1 MTLRGASC
9 TGLCAP
15 VVADAL
21 ASWFDRE
28 DPFAWPDLTEVK
40 SSTVRTVSRG
50 TLAGID
56 VHLKLYR
63 AVRLSDR
70 ARDALSGARGVKEFR
85 NLREARARG
94 LPVVEPL
101 AAGRFSG
108 TFGAR
113 SFLVTATVQDGVPL
127 DRGPLPAEQARAA
140 GRLLRRAH
148 DVGLRALD
156 LHPGNV
162 LATANGDLRL
172 LDLHSAVL
180 TEPVDDDERA
190 RSLAFFCLG
199 LDGGVL
205 AQAAAPLL
213 EGYAASPGLVD
224 KAARIGRTQRNHALA
239 AFGRRAT
246 RNCRQTAVTRLAD
259 GAVRSERKDVPD
271 ALRSAA
277 DAFVS
282 GERPEPLKSGRRGAV
297 WLTDALA
304 IKQRPAAA
312 AARLFRASYWLEFC
326 DVPTPQPVALHLQRG
341 KGLVATARVAAP
353 DFATELRSGNLS
365 RAELGRAA
373 ASLGRSVGRLHAH
386 GLRNRDLKFDNLI
399 RDPEDGGILV
409 ADLDGV
415 RRKTPL
421 DHRGRAADLG
431 RVLAAWDDGH
441 RGDPDVHAH
450 VVRVFWR
457 AYHRALR
464 CLRTSSNKDLRR
476 RSEAR
481 AREWRQS
488 HPEAAGHDVGS

>member
-9 TGLCAP
+9 TGLCAS
-15 VVADAL
+15 VVAESL
-21 ASWFDRE
+21 ARWFERD
-28 DPFAWPDLTEVK
+28 DPFAWPGLVEVK

-50 TLAGID
+50 TLGDQD

-63 AVRLSDR
+63 AVRISDR
-70 ARDALSGARGVKEFR
+70 ARDALSGARGVKEFG

-94 LPVVEPL
+94 LPVVTPL

-108 TFGAR
+108 TFGSR
-113 SFLVTATVQDGVPL
+113 SFLITATVEDATPL
-127 DRGPLPAEQARAA
+127 DRGPLPPALAREA

-148 DVGLRALD
+148 DAGLRALD

-162 LATANGDLRL
+162 LVTPDGRLHL

-180 TEPVDDDERA
+180 TEPVDDGERA

-199 LDGGVL
+199 LDGGVRSP
-205 AQAAAPLL
+205 AAAPLL
-213 EGYAASPGLVD
+213 DGYRASATLIE
-224 KAARIGRTQRNHALA
+224 KAGRIGRTQRNHALA

-246 RNCRQTAVTRLAD
+246 RACRHTAVSRITD
-259 GAVRSERKDVPD
+259 GASYERKDAP
-271 ALRSAA
+271 AELLEAA
-277 DAFVS
+277 AAFRA
-282 GERPEPLKSGRRGAV
+282 GDRPEPLTSGRRGAV
-297 WLTDALA
+297 WLTDSLA
-304 IKQRPAAA
+304 VKQRPAAA
-312 AARLFRASYWLEFC
+312 AMRLFRASFWLEFF
-326 DVPTPQPVALHLQRG
+326 DVPTPRPVALHVHRG
-341 KGLVATARVAAP
+341 RGLVAATRIPAP
-353 DFATELRSGNLS
+353 DFATELRSASLS
-365 RAELGRAA
+365 PAA
-373 ASLGRSVGRLHAH
+373 LTDAARSLGRSVGRLHAH
-386 GLRNRDLKFDNLI
+386 GLRNRDLKFDNLV
-399 RDPEDGGILV
+399 RDPDSGSLLIV
-409 ADLDGV
+409 DLDGV

-441 RGDPDVHAH
+441 LGDRAVHAL
-450 VVRVFWR
+450 VVRVFWA

-464 CLRTSSNKDLRR
+464 CLQTTSKKDLRR

>member
-1 MTLRGASC
+1 MPVLTDVL
-9 TGLCAP
+9 AP
-15 VVADAL
+15 
-21 ASWFDRE
+21 WFDRE

-94 LPVVEPL
+94 LPAVEPL

-113 SFLVTATVQDGVPL
+113 SFLITATVPDGVPL
-127 DRGPLPAEQARAA
+127 DRGPLGPEQAHAA

-148 DVGLRALD
+148 DAGLRALD

-162 LATANGDLRL
+162 LVTRDGDLRL

-180 TEPVDDDERA
+180 TEPVDDGERA

-199 LDGGVL
+199 LDGGVR
-205 AQAAAPLL
+205 AVAAAPLL
-213 EGYAASPGLVD
+213 DGYAATPALID
-224 KAARIGRTQRNHALA
+224 KAGRIGRTQRNHALA

-259 GAVRSERKDVPD
+259 GAVRSERKDVPGPLRD
-271 ALRSAA
+271 AAA
-277 DAFVS
+277 AFVT
-282 GERPEPLKSGRRGAV
+282 GDRPEPLKTGRRGAV
-297 WLTDALA
+297 WLTDDLA

-312 AARLFRASYWLEFC
+312 AARLFRASFWLEFC
-326 DVPTPQPVALHLQRG
+326 DVPTPRPVALHLHRG
-341 KGLVATARVAAP
+341 KGIVATTRVAAP
-353 DFATELRSGNLS
+353 DFAAELRAGDLS
-365 RAELGRAA
+365 RAELTHAA

-399 RDPEDGGILV
+399 RDPADSRILI

-441 RGDPDVHAH
+441 RGDRSVHAH
-450 VVRVFWR
+450 VVRAFWG

-464 CLRTSSNKDLRR
+464 CLRTSSKKDLRR

>member
-1 MTLRGASC
+1 VTVLSE
-9 TGLCAP
+9 
-15 VVADAL
+15 AL
-21 ASWFDRE
+21 APWFDRGE
-28 DPFAWPDLTEVK
+28 PFAWPDLTEVK

-50 TLAGID
+50 SLAGID

-70 ARDALSGARGVKEFR
+70 ARDALSGARGVKEFQ
-85 NLREARARG
+85 NLREARRRG
-94 LPVVEPL
+94 LPAVEPL
-101 AAGRFSG
+101 AAGRFTG

-113 SFLVTATVQDGVPL
+113 SFLITRTLPDGIPL
-127 DRGPLPAEQARAA
+127 ERGPLPAEQAIAA

-162 LATANGDLRL
+162 LVTPDGALHL

-180 TEPVDDDERA
+180 TEPVDDVERA
-190 RSLAFFCLG
+190 RSLAYFCLG
-199 LDGGVL
+199 LDGG
-205 AQAAAPLL
+205 ARARAAAPLL
-213 EGYAASPGLVD
+213 AGYGASAPLID
-224 KAARIGRTQRNHALA
+224 KTGRIGRTQRNHALA

-246 RNCRQTAVTRLAD
+246 RDCRQTAVLRLDD
-259 GAVRSERKDVPD
+259 GAIRSERKDVDPS
-271 ALRSAA
+271 LRAA
-277 DAFVS
+277 AATFVARD
-282 GERPEPLKSGRRGAV
+282 RPAPRKSGRRGAV
-297 WLTDALA
+297 WLTETLA

-312 AARLFRASYWLEFC
+312 AERLFRASFWLEFC
-326 DVPTPQPVALHLQRG
+326 GVPTPQPVALHRYRG
-341 KGLVATARVAAP
+341 QGFVATARVHAP
-353 DFATELRSGNLS
+353 DLS
-365 RAELGRAA
+365 AELQAGTLSTDDLVRAA
-373 ASLGRSVGRLHAH
+373 RSLGRSVGRLHAH

-399 RDPEDGGILV
+399 RDPADGSVLI

-431 RVLAAWDDGH
+431 RALAAWDDGH
-441 RGDPDVHAH
+441 RGDRGEHAL
-450 VVRVFWR
+450 VVRVFWA

-464 CLRTSSNKDLRR
+464 CLQTTSKQDLRR

-488 HPEAAGHDVGS
+488 HPEAPAVDVGS

>member
-1 MTLRGASC
+1 MTVLAE
-9 TGLCAP
+9 
-15 VVADAL
+15 AL
-21 ASWFDRE
+21 APWLDE
-28 DPFAWPDLTEVK
+28 DEPFAWPGLTEVK
-40 SSTVRTVSRG
+40 TSTVRTVSRG
-50 TLAGID
+50 TLGGIE

-70 ARDALSGARGVKEFR
+70 ARDALSGARGVKEFQ
-85 NLREARARG
+85 NLREARRRG
-94 LPVVEPL
+94 LPAVEPL
-101 AAGRFSG
+101 AAGRFVG

-113 SFLVTATVQDGVPL
+113 SFLITRTVADAAPL
-127 DRGPLPAEQARAA
+127 DRGPLPLPQATAA
-140 GRLLRRAH
+140 GQLLRRAH
-148 DVGLRALD
+148 DLGLRALD

-162 LATANGDLRL
+162 LTTPDGALHL

-199 LDGGVL
+199 LDGG
-205 AQAAAPLL
+205 ARARAAAPLL
-213 EGYAASPGLVD
+213 SGYGASAALAERAGRV
-224 KAARIGRTQRNHALA
+224 GRTQRNHALA

-246 RNCRQTAVTRLAD
+246 RNCRQTVVLRLPD
-259 GAVRSERKDVPD
+259 GAVRSERKDVDP
-271 ALRSAA
+271 ALREALT
-277 DAFVS
+277 AFLTD
-282 GERPEPLKSGRRGAV
+282 ERPAPTKSGRRGAV
-297 WLTDALA
+297 WLTDGLA

-312 AARLFRASYWLEFC
+312 AERLFRASFWLEYC
-326 DVPTPQPVALHLQRG
+326 DVPTPQPVALHRDRG
-341 KGLVATARVAAP
+341 KGFVATARIPAA
-353 DFATELRSGNLS
+353 DLATELQTGGLA
-365 RAELGRAA
+365 AEQLVHAA
-373 ASLGRSVGRLHAH
+373 RSLGRSVGRLHAH

-399 RDPEDGGILV
+399 RDPADGSVLI

-441 RGDPDVHAH
+441 RGDRAVHAL
-450 VVRVFWR
+450 VVRVFWA

-464 CLRTSSNKDLRR
+464 CLQTTSNKDLRR

-488 HPEAAGHDVGS
+488 HPKAAAHDAAS